1 MDLPLEVRRGF
12 LDPKRQSLFHV
23 EDGPGC
29 RSGLTTECVRDCA
42 MEGARQT
49 APPQLGIGVGVGC
62 GWRVEKGGSFDVVG

>member
-1 MDLPLEVRRGF
+1 MACLARPSAEG
-12 LDPKRQSLFHV
+12 
-23 EDGPGC
+23 GPEKEQPG
-29 RSGLTTECVRDCA
+29 GLTTECVRDCA